1 MNNRTAVVTLALAL
15 AGGALPGACAAGELY
30 VIANAALALSAEEVR
45 DVYLGDKQIAGG
57 TKLVPLDNAAQQ
69 KEFLERALKVEPA
82 KYNALWI
89 KKGFRDGL
97 NAPAVKSGDTDVINA
112 VKANPGAI
120 GYVSAPPKDLKVI
133 GRY

>member
-1 MNNRTAVVTLALAL
+1 MKPNRLALL
-15 AGGALPGACAAGELY
+15 AWTAFAGVAPLPSLAADVY
-30 VIANAALALSAEEVR
+30 VVANNSLTISADEIR

-69 KEFLERALKVEPA
+69 KDFLEKALKVDAA
-82 KYNALWI
+82 KYNSIWI

-97 NAPAVKSGDTDVINA
+97 NAPAMKSGDAEVISA

-120 GYVSAPPKDLKVI
+120 GYVSTVPKDLKVI
-133 GRY
+133 GKY